1 MRQKMKSAKKDR
13 YTVVLEQLNSQF
25 KVFGEGLAGFRS
37 EVKKRLDK
45 LEENQEVTLEYL
57 FKIDDRL
64 NEIERELRD
73 IKADFKKIDENEIDA
88 KEFESMKVKVA
99 EIEKELKKAIEWQK
113 NCRKL
118 NFV

>member
-1 MRQKMKSAKKDR
+1 MKQKMKSAKKDR

-25 KVFGEGLAGFRS
+25 KVFGENLAGFRS

-73 IKADFKKIDENEIDA
+73 IKAELEKIDESKID
-88 KEFESMKVKVA
+88 KRKFQFLKKKVQ
-99 EIEKELKKAIEWQK
+99 EIEKELKRVVECQK
-113 NCRKL
+113 SQKL
-118 NFV
+118 IFA